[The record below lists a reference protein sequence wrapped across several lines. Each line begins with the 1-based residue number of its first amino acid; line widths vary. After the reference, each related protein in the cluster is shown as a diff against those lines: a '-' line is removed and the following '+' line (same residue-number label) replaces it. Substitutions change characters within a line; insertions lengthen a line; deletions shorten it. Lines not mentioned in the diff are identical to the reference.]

1 MDFSRFT
8 TISFDCYGTLID
20 WESGILPVLRT
31 VLANHG
37 HSLPD
42 ASLLELYGEFEAEA
56 ESGPYQSYR
65 EVLRSV
71 VRAFAERLH
80 FEATTAEIGSLH
92 ESLPAWSP
100 FSDTVAALRE
110 LQKRY
115 RLAIISNID
124 DDLFAATR
132 EHLGVRFDSVITA
145 EQAKSYKPSPNNFEL
160 ALRTLAVSPDRL
172 LHAGQSI
179 YHDVVPAQSLGIFTA
194 WVNRKSARP
203 GVGAVR
209 ASAGRPDLQVPDLA
223 SLAAFAVANSQVRRS
238 AEPDDHTQ
246 QLHRDRQRKN
256 FLLDGDRD

>member
-31 VLANHG
+31 LLANHG

-42 ASLLELYGEFEAEA
+42 AGILELYGEFEAEA

-80 FEATTAEIGSLH
+80 FEASAAEVDSLH
-92 ESLPAWSP
+92 ESVPAWPP
-100 FSDTVAALRE
+100 FADTVAAMRE

-115 RLAIISNID
+115 KLVIISNID
-124 DDLFAATR
+124 DDLFAGTR
-132 EHLGVRFDSVITA
+132 KHLGVEFDGVITA
-145 EQAKSYKPSPNNFEL
+145 EQAKSYKPSLNNFEM
-160 ALRTLAVSPDRL
+160 ALRTLGISPDRL

-179 YHDVVPAQSLGIFTA
+179 YHDVVPARSLGISTV
-194 WVNRKSARP
+194 WVNRRSARP

-209 ASAGRPDLQVPDLA
+209 AAAGRPDLEVPDLA
-223 SLAAFAVANSQVRRS
+223 SLAKGAAA
-238 AEPDDHTQ
+238 
-246 QLHRDRQRKN
+246 K
-256 FLLDGDRD
+256 